1 MFFSTLLTIFSGWFN
16 FALTPQEVP
25 LIPWHENPIFQLP
38 TEGDEEVE
46 RILEQYLEGLAN
58 RNVPINQQGVWI
70 QTHWATLGDNR
81 GTIPAPAASITKVA
95 TTLGAL
101 DKWSVD
107 HRFLTNIYTTGDILG
122 GVLQGDLI
130 VEAGNDP
137 FFVWEDAIALGDE
150 IRKLGIERVRGNLI
164 IVGDWQMNF
173 KENNLTSGD
182 DLRRALNSDNWNY
195 TVETQ
200 YQGMENPPPRPQLVI
215 EGENIFRDG
224 LPPASNLLYTHS
236 SKPLHQILRAMNL
249 YSNNFIADHLAQQIG
264 GGDQLGAIASKLS
277 NVPPEE
283 IQLING
289 SGLGV
294 DNRISPRA
302 ACRML
307 IAIEQKIAN
316 HNITIADLFPVS
328 GIDEGTL
335 KERNIPFG
343 VPVKTG
349 SLAVVS
355 ALSGVIDT
363 EERETVYFAIMNYA
377 NGLDDLRNRQDQLL
391 TDLDNHWQTRP
402 ILPMP

>member
-1 MFFSTLLTIFSGWFN
+1 MFFSTLLAIFSGWFN
-16 FALTPQEVP
+16 FASTPSQVP

-46 RILEQYLEGLAN
+46 KILEEYLEGLAN

-122 GVLQGDLI
+122 GVLQGDLV

-137 FFVWEDAIALGDE
+137 FFVWEDAIALADE

-173 KENNLTSGD
+173 KENNLTSGN

-200 YQGMENPPPRPQLVI
+200 YQNMENPPLRPQLVI
-215 EGENIFRDG
+215 EGENIFQNS
-224 LPPASNLLYTHS
+224 LPPARNLLYTHS

-264 GGDQLGAIASKLS
+264 GGDQLSAIASKLS
-277 NVPPEE
+277 NIPPEE

-302 ACRML
+302 ACRMF

-328 GIDEGTL
+328 GIDEGTI
-335 KERNIPFG
+335 KDRNIPLG
-343 VPVKTG
+343 IPVKTG

-363 EERETVYFAIMNYA
+363 QERETVYFAIMNYA
-377 NGLDDLRNRQDQLL
+377 NDLDDLRNRQDQLL
-391 TDLDNHWQTRP
+391 TDLDNHWQIRP
-402 ILPMP
+402 ILPTP